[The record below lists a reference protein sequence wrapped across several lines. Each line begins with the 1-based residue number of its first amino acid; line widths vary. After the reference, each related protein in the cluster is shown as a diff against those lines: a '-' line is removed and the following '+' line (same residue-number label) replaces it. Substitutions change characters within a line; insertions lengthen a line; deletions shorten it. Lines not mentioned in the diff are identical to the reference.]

1 MRTTDHGT
9 ALRQGESISLLT
21 GKVTV
26 APANVKADPITDWY
40 RTALAANDLR
50 ALGWSFHDGGSW
62 L

>member
-1 MRTTDHGT
+1 MSTTQGT

-26 APANVKADPITDWY
+26 APANVEANPIIDWY

-50 ALGWSFHDGGSW
+50 ALGWSFHDKGSW